1 MDIVDLGLMVE
12 GPYRERQSIRFTCLS
27 MLMINIYKNVNFT
40 EQKPQ
45 SVTPQHTTQPSI
57 RLVERITLGLTFIV
71 SLLLILMSMVTHS
84 MMRAPMGMVRFRLG
98 AGGAR
103 SSGRVRGRGL
113 SR

>member
-1 MDIVDLGLMVE
+1 MDIIVLGFIVE
-12 GPYRERQSIRFTCLS
+12 GPYRERQSIRFTCLP

-45 SVTPQHTTQPSI
+45 SVPPQHIIQPSI
-57 RLVERITLGLTFIV
+57 RLVERINLGLTFIV
-71 SLLLILMSMVTHS
+71 SLLLILMSIVTHV
-84 MMRAPMGMVRFRLG
+84 MMRAPMGMVRRRLG

-113 SR
+113 SC